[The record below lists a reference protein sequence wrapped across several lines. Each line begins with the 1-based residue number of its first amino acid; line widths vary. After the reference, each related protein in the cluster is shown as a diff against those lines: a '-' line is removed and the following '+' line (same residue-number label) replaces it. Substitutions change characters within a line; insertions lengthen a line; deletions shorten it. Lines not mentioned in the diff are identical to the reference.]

1 MNNSQRKQETER
13 LPMIPLK
20 GLVVFPNT
28 VTTIDIARE
37 RSLNALKKAMEDDQQ
52 VFFVAQRDSMVDHP
66 SAVDLYT
73 MGTVGHIRHIMR
85 RPDQSARR
93 MVEGGERALLVYLA
107 RAVPE

>member
-37 RSLNALKKAMEDDQQ
+37 RSLNALKKAMEDDQ
-52 VFFVAQRDSMVDHP
+52 
-66 SAVDLYT
+66 
-73 MGTVGHIRHIMR
+73 
-85 RPDQSARR
+85 
-93 MVEGGERALLVYLA
+93 
-107 RAVPE
+107 